1 MAYYR
6 TGSPVIT
13 IEYNEDSVDLLRKF
27 SQINVKDALNE
38 IDTKG
43 RDCNYSPDRT
53 WNGHVLGYQWSTGLD
68 FEDHIGGGYILSI
81 ETDYYPFEEIVQC
94 YVEWN
99 DDWVVD
105 NGLEDQCCSGDNVK
119 HVLEIALNELN
130 KFLASI

>member
-1 MAYYR
+1 MAYYK
-6 TGSPVIT
+6 TGSPVIA
-13 IEYNEDSVDLLRKF
+13 IKYDEDSVDLLRKF

-38 IDTKG
+38 IDTRC

-53 WNGHVLGYQWSTGLD
+53 WFGYILGYQWSTGLD
-68 FEDHIGGGYILSI
+68 FEDHVGGGYILSI

-94 YVEWN
+94 YVEWD
-99 DDWVVD
+99 DDWVIE
-105 NGLEDQCCSGDNVK
+105 NELEEQCCSGDNVK

>member
-13 IEYNEDSVDLLRKF
+13 IEYNEDSVNLLRKF

-94 YVEWN
+94 YVE
-99 DDWVVD
+99 
-105 NGLEDQCCSGDNVK
+105 
-119 HVLEIALNELN
+119 
-130 KFLASI
+130 